1 MTTSLIQPSFSGG
14 EISPSLYGRIDL
26 EKYQTSLRR
35 CRNFIVRQYGGV
47 ENRPGTRF
55 VSEAKYTDRKCRL
68 IPFQFNS
75 DQTYVL
81 EVGDHYFR
89 VFMDGGR
96 VVYSS
101 GANTGQPVDVATP
114 WAAGDIDLLKYTQSA
129 DVLTVCHPNYPPME
143 IQRYA
148 HDDWRTAEVITK
160 GGPFAS
166 VNIDEGITV
175 YASGATGEVTLTASA
190 SIFKSW
196 HVGKL
201 LYAEQKNIDSVGRW
215 ETDKEVSV
223 GTVIRYSYN
232 YYRCKAVSGTNKT
245 GTVAPSHTEGAQW
258 DGWGSTDGA
267 ANNGVLWQYIH
278 SGNGIVRINSV
289 SADGLT
295 ANATV
300 ITESDGVQELP
311 GNMIGAENAT
321 FKWAHYAWNSD
332 AGYPGTVVY
341 FQQRLIFAG
350 SRSQPQTVWTSRSG
364 DYKDFGT
371 SSPVVDDDAITY
383 TYAGRQLNQIRH
395 LIDVGSLVA
404 LTSGGEYRVN
414 GDQQGTLTPSAFQF
428 SSQGQNGASH
438 VQPIA
443 ISNVA
448 LFIQQKGGAVRDLAY
463 SFDVDGFQGS
473 DLTILANH
481 MFNSHQIVDWAF
493 SITPLSIVWCVRDD
507 GALLGLTYMRDQQVI
522 AWHPHPSTGLYESV
536 CSIGEDTEDALYCVV
551 SRTING
557 QQRRYIE
564 RMQTRLYTDID
575 DAFFVDCGLT
585 YDGRNRDTAKT
596 MTLTGGSGDWPY
608 DEEMT
613 LTAAGSS
620 YFTAGDVGSE
630 IHMPYLEDEENKI
643 LKLLIRA
650 VSGGNQATV
659 TSNRNV
665 PEQFRGVPVSNWS
678 MARITF
684 AGLDHLEGQTV
695 SILSDANVEPQ
706 KVVTSGS
713 ITLEKAGAV
722 VHAGLPISAV
732 IETLDVNLNGN
743 ETLLDKKKLFTG
755 ASILVNESRG
765 VFASTPGNE
774 FYEYAQRYDEF
785 YDEPVDNATGTIEMK
800 LDSNWGKNGRIII
813 KQEDPLPMTI
823 LAVIPR
829 TTVGGV

>member
-1 MTTSLIQPSFSGG
+1 MTTSLIQPSFAGG
-14 EISPSLYGRIDL
+14 EVSPSLYGRVDL

-47 ENRPGTRF
+47 ENRPGTRY
-55 VSEAKYTDRKCRL
+55 VAPAKFPDRKCRL
-68 IPFQFNS
+68 IPFQFNTE
-75 DQTYVL
+75 QTYVL

-89 VFMDGGR
+89 VFMDGAQ

-101 GANTGQPVDVATP
+101 GTSAGQPVDVTTP
-114 WAAGDIDLLKYTQSA
+114 WAAADIDLLKYTQSA
-129 DVLTVCHPNYPPME
+129 DVMTVCHPNYPPLE

-148 HDDWRTAEVITK
+148 HDDWRTAEVVTK
-160 GGPFAS
+160 SGPFSTLNTDES
-166 VNIDEGITV
+166 VTV
-175 YASGATGEVTLTASA
+175 YASAVTGSVILTANSA
-190 SIFKSW
+190 IFKAW

-201 LYAEQKNIDSVGRW
+201 FYAEQKNIDNTPKW
-215 ETDKEVSV
+215 ETSKPIGLGELC
-223 GTVIRYSYN
+223 RYSYN
-232 YYRCKAVSGTNKT
+232 FYRCIDVGQKGHT

-258 DGWGSTDGA
+258 DGWGYADQDGVKWQYLHSGS
-267 ANNGVLWQYIH
+267 GVLL
-278 SGNGIVRINSV
+278 INSV

-300 ITESDGVQELP
+300 ITESDGAQELP
-311 GNMIGAENAT
+311 SNMVGAENAT
-321 FKWAHYAWNSD
+321 YKWAHYAWNGD

-341 FQQRLIFAG
+341 FQQRLMFAG

-371 SSPVVDDDAITY
+371 SNPTVDDDAITY

-404 LTSGGEYRVN
+404 LTSGGEYKVN
-414 GDQQGTLTPSAFQF
+414 GNQQGTLTPSAFQF

-481 MFNSHQIVDWAF
+481 FFTGYQITDWAF
-493 SITPLSIVWCVRDD
+493 SITPMSIVWCTRND
-507 GALLGLTYMRDQQVI
+507 GALLGLTYLRDQQVA
-522 AWHPHPSTGLYESV
+522 AWHLHPGAGRYESV
-536 CSIGEDTEDALYCVV
+536 CSIAEGNEDALYCVV
-551 SRTING
+551 ERTING

-564 RMQTRLYTDID
+564 RMQSRLYDVMD

-585 YDGRNRDTAKT
+585 YDGRNRDASKT
-596 MTLTGGSGDWPY
+596 MTLTGGAGDWPY

-613 LTAAGSS
+613 LTVAGAS

-630 IHMPYLEDEENKI
+630 IHMPYIEDDVSKV

-650 VSGGNQATV
+650 VTSGNQATV

-665 PEQFRGVPVSNWS
+665 PSQFRGVPISDWS
-678 MARITF
+678 MARSTF
-684 AGLDHLEGQTV
+684 IGLDQLEGQTV

-706 KVVTSGS
+706 KVVNAGS

-722 VHAGLPISAV
+722 VHAGLPIKAV

-743 ETLLDKKKLFTG
+743 ETLLDKKKLFTS
-755 ASILVNESRG
+755 ASLLVNESRG
-765 VFASTPGNE
+765 VFAGTPGGE
-774 FYEYAQRYDEF
+774 MYEYAQRNDEF
-785 YDEPVDNATGTIEMK
+785 YDDPVEPKTGTIELQ
-800 LDSNWGKNGRIII
+800 LDANWSKNGRLIVE
-813 KQEDPLPMTI
+813 QNDPLPMTI

-829 TTVGGV
+829 VTVGGI

>member
-55 VSEAKYTDRKCRL
+55 VAEAKYSDRKCRL

-75 DQTYVL
+75 EQTYVL
-81 EVGDHYFR
+81 EVGDKYFR
-89 VFMDGGR
+89 VFMDGAQ

-101 GANTGQPVDVATP
+101 GDNAGQPVDVVTP
-114 WAAGDIDLLKYTQSA
+114 WAVGDIDLLKYTQSA
-129 DVLTVCHPNYPPME
+129 DVLTVCHPNYPPLE
-143 IQRYA
+143 IQRHA
-148 HDDWRTAEVITK
+148 HDDWRTAEVVTK
-160 GGPFAS
+160 GGPFNTI
-166 VNIDEGITV
+166 NIDESITI
-175 YASGATGEVTLTASA
+175 YASGATGDVTLTSSA
-190 SIFKSW
+190 SIFKPQ

-201 LYAEQKNIDSVGRW
+201 FYAEQKNNDSVPKW
-215 ETDKEVSV
+215 ETSKPV
-223 GTVIRYSYN
+223 GLDEPCRYSYN
-232 YYRCKAVSGTNKT
+232 YYRCVDTGQEGKT
-245 GTVAPSHTEGAQW
+245 GTVAPTHTDGSEW
-258 DGWGSTDGA
+258 DGWGYA
-267 ANNGVLWQYIH
+267 AEAGVKWKYIH
-278 SGNGIVRINSV
+278 SGNGIMRINSV
-289 SADGLT
+289 SSDGLT
-295 ANATV
+295 AQVTV
-300 ITESDGVQELP
+300 ITETDGAQELP
-311 GNMIGAENAT
+311 ANMIGDGNAT
-321 FKWAHYAWNSD
+321 YKWAHSAWNSED
-332 AGYPGTVVY
+332 GYPGTVVY

-371 SSPVVDDDAITY
+371 SNPTVDDDAITY

-414 GDQQGTLTPSAFQF
+414 GNQQGTLTPADFQF
-428 SSQGQNGASH
+428 ASQGQNGASH

-481 MFNSHQIVDWAF
+481 MFNGHQIIDWTFA
-493 SITPLSIVWCVRDD
+493 ITPMSVVWCVRDD

-522 AWHPHPSTGLYESV
+522 AWHPHPSAGRYEAV

-551 SRTING
+551 NRTING

-564 RMQTRLYTDID
+564 RMQTRLYAGIEDS
-575 DAFFVDCGLT
+575 FFVDCGLT
-585 YDGRNRDTAKT
+585 YDGRNRDASRT
-596 MTLTGGSGDWPY
+596 MTLTGGSGEWPY

-613 LTAAGSS
+613 LTVAGAS
-620 YFTAGDVGSE
+620 YFTDGDVGSE
-630 IHMPYLEDEENKI
+630 IHMPYSEDGESKV

-659 TSNRNV
+659 TSNRDV

-678 MARITF
+678 MARGQF
-684 AGLDHLEGQTV
+684 SGLDHLEGQSV

-706 KVVTSGS
+706 KVVAGGK

-722 VHAGLPISAV
+722 VHAGLPITAT

-743 ETLLDKKKLFTG
+743 ETLLDKKKLFTK

-765 VFASTPGNE
+765 VFAGTPGNT
-774 FYEYAQRYDEF
+774 FYEYAQRSTEF
-785 YDEPVDNATGTIEMK
+785 YDEPVEEETGTIELL
-800 LDSNWGKNGRIII
+800 LDSNWGKSGRVIIS
-813 KQEDPLPMTI
+813 QEDPLPMTI

-829 TTVGGV
+829 VTVGGV

>member
-1 MTTSLIQPSFSGG
+1 MTTSLIQPSFAGG
-14 EISPSLYGRIDL
+14 EVSPSLYGRVDL

-47 ENRPGTRF
+47 ENRPGTRY
-55 VSEAKYTDRKCRL
+55 VAPAKFPDRKCRL
-68 IPFQFNS
+68 IPFQFNTE
-75 DQTYVL
+75 QTYVL

-89 VFMDGGR
+89 VFMDGAQ

-101 GANTGQPVDVATP
+101 GASAGQPVDVTTP
-114 WAAGDIDLLKYTQSA
+114 WAAADIDLLKYTQSA
-129 DVLTVCHPNYPPME
+129 DVMTVCHPNYPPME

-148 HDDWRTAEVITK
+148 HDDWRTAEVATVS
-160 GGPFAS
+160 GPFAN
-166 VNIDEGITV
+166 VNIDESITV
-175 YASGATGEVTLTASA
+175 YASATSGAVDLTASA

-201 LYAEQKNIDSVGRW
+201 FYMEQKNVDTVGRW
-215 ETDKEVSV
+215 VTGEQVSV
-223 GTVIRYSYN
+223 GNICRYQEN
-232 YYRCKAVSGTNKT
+232 YYRCVDAGERGHT
-245 GTVAPSHTEGAQW
+245 GPVAPTHTTGDSW
-258 DGWGSTDGA
+258 DGWAVAGSDA
-267 ANNGVLWQYIH
+267 YGVKWRYLH
-278 SGNGIVRINSV
+278 SGRGICRITSV
-289 SADGLT
+289 SGDGMT
-295 ANATV
+295 ATAEVV
-300 ITESDGVQELP
+300 IRKDGEIELP
-311 GNMIGAENAT
+311 GQVVGAESAT
-321 FKWAHYAWNSD
+321 YKWAHYAWNGD

-371 SSPVVDDDAITY
+371 SNPTVDDDAITY

-404 LTSGGEYRVN
+404 LTSGGEYKVN
-414 GDQQGTLTPSAFQF
+414 GNQQGTLTPSAFQF

-481 MFNSHQIVDWAF
+481 FFTGYQITDWAF
-493 SITPLSIVWCVRDD
+493 SITPMSIVWCTRND
-507 GALLGLTYMRDQQVI
+507 GALLGLTYLRDQQVA
-522 AWHPHPSTGLYESV
+522 AWHLHPGAGRYESV
-536 CSIGEDTEDALYCVV
+536 CSIAEGNEDALYCVV
-551 SRTING
+551 ERTING

-564 RMQTRLYTDID
+564 RMQSRLYDVMD

-585 YDGRNRDTAKT
+585 YDGRNRDAGKT
-596 MTLTGGSGDWPY
+596 MTLTGGTGDWPY

-613 LTAAGSS
+613 LTVAGAS
-620 YFTAGDVGSE
+620 YFTTGDIGSE
-630 IHMPYLEDEENKI
+630 IHMPYVEDDVSKV
-643 LKLLIRA
+643 LKLLIRSVA
-650 VSGGNQATV
+650 SGNQAAV

-665 PEQFRGVPVSNWS
+665 PAQFRGVPVSDWS
-678 MARITF
+678 MARSTF
-684 AGLDHLEGQTV
+684 AGLDHLEGQAV

-706 KVVTSGS
+706 KVVNAGA
-713 ITLEKAGAV
+713 ITLEKAGSV
-722 VHAGLPISAV
+722 VHAGLPIAAV

-743 ETLLDKKKLFTG
+743 ETLLDKKKLFTA
-755 ASILVNESRG
+755 ASLLVNESRG
-765 VFASTPGNE
+765 VFAGTPGGE
-774 FYEYAQRYDEF
+774 MYEYAQRNDEF
-785 YDEPVDNATGTIEMK
+785 YDDPVEPKTGTIELQ
-800 LDSNWGKNGRIII
+800 LDANWSKNGRLIVE
-813 KQEDPLPMTI
+813 QNDPLPMTI

-829 TTVGGV
+829 VTVGGI

>member
-1 MTTSLIQPSFSGG
+1 MTTSLIQPSFAGG
-14 EISPSLYGRIDL
+14 EVSPSLYGRVDL

-47 ENRPGTRF
+47 ENRPGTRY
-55 VSEAKYTDRKCRL
+55 VAPAKFPDRKCRL
-68 IPFQFNS
+68 IPFQFNTE
-75 DQTYVL
+75 QTYVL

-89 VFMDGGR
+89 VFMDGAQ

-101 GANTGQPVDVATP
+101 GASAGQPVDVTMP
-114 WAAGDIDLLKYTQSA
+114 WSAADIDLLKYTQSA
-129 DVLTVCHPNYPPME
+129 DVMTVCHPNYPPME

-148 HDDWRTAEVITK
+148 HDDWRTAEVETK
-160 GGPFAS
+160 NGPFNTIN
-166 VNIDEGITV
+166 VDESITI
-175 YASGATGEVTLTASA
+175 YASDRSGNVTLTASSA
-190 SIFKSW
+190 IFKAW

-201 LYAEQKNIDSVGRW
+201 FYAEQKNIDVTPRW
-215 ETDKEVSV
+215 ETDKPVAV
-223 GTVIRYSYN
+223 GDYCRYSFN
-232 YYRCKAVSGTNKT
+232 FYRCINAGPKGHT
-245 GTVAPSHTEGAQW
+245 GTVAPSHTDGAQW
-258 DGWGSTDGA
+258 DGWGNADQ
-267 ANNGVLWQYIH
+267 NGVCWQYIH
-278 SGNGIVRINSV
+278 SGSGILRINSV
-289 SADGLT
+289 ATDGLT
-295 ANATV
+295 ANATT

-311 GNMIGAENAT
+311 LAMVGAENAT
-321 FKWAHYAWNSD
+321 YKWAHYAWNGD

-341 FQQRLIFAG
+341 FQQRLMFAG

-371 SSPVVDDDAITY
+371 SNPTVDDDAITY

-404 LTSGGEYRVN
+404 LTSGGEYKVN
-414 GDQQGTLTPSAFQF
+414 GNQQGTLTPSAFQF

-481 MFNSHQIVDWAF
+481 FFTGYQITDWAF
-493 SITPLSIVWCVRDD
+493 SITPMSIVWCTRND
-507 GALLGLTYMRDQQVI
+507 GALLGLTYLRDQQVA
-522 AWHPHPSTGLYESV
+522 AWHLHPGAGRYESV
-536 CSIGEDTEDALYCVV
+536 CSIAEGNEDALYCVV
-551 SRTING
+551 ERTING

-564 RMQTRLYTDID
+564 RMQSRLYDVMD

-585 YDGRNRDTAKT
+585 YDGRNRDVSKT

-613 LTAAGSS
+613 LTVAGAS

-630 IHMPYLEDEENKI
+630 IHMPYVEDDVSKVM
-643 LKLLIRA
+643 KLLIRTV
-650 VSGGNQATV
+650 VSGNQAAV

-665 PEQFRGVPVSNWS
+665 PPQFRGTPVSDWS
-678 MARITF
+678 MARSAF

-706 KVVTSGS
+706 KVVNAGA

-722 VHAGLPISAV
+722 VHAGLPIAAV

-743 ETLLDKKKLFTG
+743 ETLLDKKKLFTA
-755 ASILVNESRG
+755 ASLLVNESRG
-765 VFASTPGNE
+765 VFAGTPGGE
-774 FYEYAQRYDEF
+774 MYEYAQRNDEF
-785 YDEPVDNATGTIEMK
+785 YDDPVEPKTGTIELQ
-800 LDSNWGKNGRIII
+800 LDANWSKNGRLIVE
-813 KQEDPLPMTI
+813 QNDPLPMTI

-829 TTVGGV
+829 VTVGGI

>member
-1 MTTSLIQPSFSGG
+1 MTTSLIQPSFAGG
-14 EISPSLYGRIDL
+14 EVSPSLYGRVDL

-47 ENRPGTRF
+47 ENRPGTRY
-55 VSEAKYTDRKCRL
+55 VAPAKYADRKCRL
-68 IPFQFNS
+68 IPFQFNTE
-75 DQTYVL
+75 QTYVL

-89 VFMDGGR
+89 VFMDGAQ

-101 GANTGQPVDVATP
+101 GASAGQPVDVTTP
-114 WAAGDIDLLKYTQSA
+114 WVAADIDLLKYTQSA
-129 DVLTVCHPNYPPME
+129 DVMTVCHPNYPPME

-148 HDDWRTAEVITK
+148 HDDWRTAAVDTK
-160 GGPFAS
+160 NGPFNTIN
-166 VNIDEGITV
+166 VDESKTV
-175 YASGATGEVTLTASA
+175 YASERSGEVTLTASSA
-190 SIFKSW
+190 IFKEW
-196 HVGKL
+196 QVGKL
-201 LYAEQKNIDSVGRW
+201 FYAEQKNIDSTPRW
-215 ETDKEVSV
+215 ETDKPVAV
-223 GTVIRYSYN
+223 GDYCRYSFN
-232 YYRCKAVSGTNKT
+232 FYRCINAGPKGFT
-245 GTVAPSHTEGAQW
+245 GTVAPSHTDGAQW
-258 DGWGSTDGA
+258 DGWGNADQ
-267 ANNGVLWQYIH
+267 NGVCWQYIH
-278 SGNGIVRINSV
+278 SGSGALRINSV

-295 ANATV
+295 ANATA

-311 GNMIGAENAT
+311 LAMVGSENAT
-321 FKWAHYAWNSD
+321 YKWAHYAWNSD

-341 FQQRLIFAG
+341 FQQRLMFAG

-371 SSPVVDDDAITY
+371 SNPTVDDDAITY

-404 LTSGGEYRVN
+404 LTSGGEYKVN
-414 GDQQGTLTPSAFQF
+414 GNQQGTLTPSAFQF
-428 SSQGQNGASH
+428 ASQGQNGASH

-481 MFNSHQIVDWAF
+481 FFTGFQITDWAF
-493 SITPLSIVWCVRDD
+493 SITPMSVVWCARND
-507 GALLGLTYMRDQQVI
+507 GALLGLTYMRDQQVA
-522 AWHPHPSTGLYESV
+522 AWHLHPGAGRYESL
-536 CSIGEDTEDALYCVV
+536 CSIAEDTEDALYCVV
-551 SRTING
+551 ERTING

-564 RMQTRLYTDID
+564 RMQSRLYTDMD

-613 LTAAGSS
+613 LTVAGSS

-630 IHMPYLEDEENKI
+630 IHMPYFEDDENKV
-643 LKLLIRA
+643 LKLSIRA
-650 VSGGNQATV
+650 VVSGNQVTV
-659 TSNRNV
+659 TSNRNPPV
-665 PEQFRGVPVSNWS
+665 RFRGVAVSNWS
-678 MARITF
+678 MARMTF
-684 AGLDHLEGQTV
+684 AGLEHLEGKAV

-706 KVVTSGS
+706 KIVTDGS
-713 ITLEKAGAV
+713 ITLEKAGSV
-722 VHAGLPISAV
+722 VHAGLPIAAV

-743 ETLLDKKKLFTG
+743 ETLLDKKKLFTK
-755 ASILVNESRG
+755 ASLLVNESRG
-765 VFASTPGNE
+765 VYAGTPGGE
-774 FYEYAQRYDEF
+774 FYEYAQRDDEF
-785 YDEPVDNATGTIEMK
+785 YDEPVDPKTGTIELQ
-800 LDSNWGKNGRIII
+800 LDANWGKNGRLIV
-813 KQEDPLPMTI
+813 KQDDPLPMTI

-829 TTVGGV
+829 VTVGGV

>member
-1 MTTSLIQPSFSGG
+1 MTTSLIQPSFAGG
-14 EISPSLYGRIDL
+14 EVSPSLYGRVDL

-47 ENRPGTRF
+47 ENRPGTRY
-55 VSEAKYTDRKCRL
+55 VAPAKYPDRTCRL
-68 IPFQFNS
+68 IPFQFNTE
-75 DQTYVL
+75 QTYVL

-89 VFMDGGR
+89 VFMDGAQ

-101 GANTGQPVDVATP
+101 GASAGLPVDVATP

-129 DVLTVCHPNYPPME
+129 DVMTVCHPNYPPME

-148 HDDWRTAEVITK
+148 HDDWRTVAVVTVS
-160 GGPFAS
+160 GPFAN
-166 VNIDEGITV
+166 VNIDEAITV
-175 YASGATGEVTLTASA
+175 YASATSGTVTLTASA

-196 HVGKL
+196 HVGSL
-201 LYAEQKNIDSVGRW
+201 FYMEQKNVDTVGRW
-215 ETDKEVSV
+215 VTGEAVSLDN
-223 GTVIRYSYN
+223 ICRYQEN
-232 YYRCKAVSGTNKT
+232 YYRCVDVGERSHT
-245 GTVAPSHTEGAQW
+245 GPVAPSHTTGDSW
-258 DGWGSTDGA
+258 DGWAVAGSDA
-267 ANNGVLWQYIH
+267 YGVKWRYLH
-278 SGNGIVRINSV
+278 SGRGICRITAV
-289 SADGLT
+289 SGDGLT
-295 ANATV
+295 ATADVV
-300 ITESDGVQELP
+300 IRKDGEIELP
-311 GNMIGAENAT
+311 GQVVGAESAT
-321 FKWAHYAWNSD
+321 YKWAHYAWNAD

-341 FQQRLIFAG
+341 FQQRLMFAG

-371 SSPVVDDDAITY
+371 SNPTVDDDAITY

-404 LTSGGEYRVN
+404 LTSGGEYKVN
-414 GDQQGTLTPSAFQF
+414 GNQQGTLTPSAFQF

-481 MFNSHQIVDWAF
+481 FFVGFQIVDWAF
-493 SITPLSIVWCVRDD
+493 AITPMSIVWCARND
-507 GALLGLTYMRDQQVI
+507 GALLGLTYMRDQQVA
-522 AWHPHPSTGLYESV
+522 AWHIHPGVGRYESL
-536 CSIGEDTEDALYCVV
+536 CSIAEDTEDALYCVV
-551 SRTING
+551 ARTING

-564 RMQTRLYTDID
+564 RMQTRLYADMD

-585 YDGRNRDTAKT
+585 YDGRNRDASKT
-596 MTLTGGSGDWPY
+596 MMLTGGSGDWPY

-613 LTAAGSS
+613 LTVAGAS

-630 IHMPYLEDEENKI
+630 IHIPYFENDENKV
-643 LKLLIRA
+643 LKLPIRS
-650 VSGGNQATV
+650 VVNGNQATV

-665 PEQFRGVPVSNWS
+665 PVQLRGIAVSNWS
-678 MARITF
+678 MARGEF
-684 AGLDHLEGQTV
+684 SGLDHLEGQAV

-706 KVVTSGS
+706 KIVTGGS

-722 VHAGLPISAV
+722 VHAGLPIAAV

-743 ETLLDKKKLFTG
+743 ETLLDKKKIFG
-755 ASILVNESRG
+755 KASILVNDSRG
-765 VFASTPGNE
+765 GEMGTPGGEMYE
-774 FYEYAQRYDEF
+774 FPQRYDEF
-785 YDEPVDNATGTIEMK
+785 YDDPIEPKTGTVELQ
-800 LDSNWGKNGRIII
+800 LDANWGKNGRLIVE
-813 KQEDPLPMTI
+813 QNDPLPMTI

-829 TTVGGV
+829 VTVGGF

>member
-1 MTTSLIQPSFSGG
+1 MTTSLIQPSFAGG
-14 EISPSLYGRIDL
+14 EVSPSLYGRVDL

-47 ENRPGTRF
+47 ENRPGTRY
-55 VSEAKYTDRKCRL
+55 VAPAKFPDRKCRL
-68 IPFQFNS
+68 IPFQFNTE
-75 DQTYVL
+75 QTYVL

-89 VFMDGGR
+89 VFMDGAQ

-101 GANTGQPVDVATP
+101 GSSTGQPVDITTP
-114 WAAGDIDLLKYTQSA
+114 WAAADIDLLKYTQSA
-129 DVLTVCHPNYPPME
+129 DVMTVCHPNYPPME

-148 HDDWRTAEVITK
+148 HDDWRTAEVETK
-160 GGPFAS
+160 NGPFN
-166 VNIDEGITV
+166 NINVDESITV
-175 YASGATGEVTLTASA
+175 YASERGGDVTLTASSA
-190 SIFKSW
+190 IFKAW
-196 HVGKL
+196 HVGQL
-201 LYAEQKNIDSVGRW
+201 FYAEQKNIDSTPRW
-215 ETDKEVSV
+215 ETDKPVAV
-223 GTVIRYSYN
+223 GDYCRYSFN
-232 YYRCKAVSGTNKT
+232 FYRCINAGPKGHT
-245 GTVAPSHTEGAQW
+245 GTVAPSHTDGAQW
-258 DGWGSTDGA
+258 DGWGNADQ
-267 ANNGVLWQYIH
+267 NGVCWQYIH
-278 SGNGIVRINSV
+278 SGSGILRINSV
-289 SADGLT
+289 AADGLT
-295 ANATV
+295 ANATT

-311 GNMIGAENAT
+311 LAMVGAENAT
-321 FKWAHYAWNSD
+321 YKWAHYAWNGD

-341 FQQRLIFAG
+341 FQQRLMFAG

-371 SSPVVDDDAITY
+371 SNPTVDDDAITY

-404 LTSGGEYRVN
+404 LTSGGEYKVN
-414 GDQQGTLTPSAFQF
+414 GNQQGTLTPSAFQF

-481 MFNSHQIVDWAF
+481 FFTGYQITDWAF
-493 SITPLSIVWCVRDD
+493 SITPMSIVWCTRND
-507 GALLGLTYMRDQQVI
+507 GALLGLTYLRDQQVA
-522 AWHPHPSTGLYESV
+522 AWHLHPGAGRYESV
-536 CSIGEDTEDALYCVV
+536 CSIAEGNEDALYCVV
-551 SRTING
+551 ERTING

-564 RMQTRLYTDID
+564 RMQSRLYDVMD

-585 YDGRNRDTAKT
+585 YDGRNREASKT
-596 MTLTGGSGDWPY
+596 MTLSGGSGEWPY

-613 LTAAGSS
+613 LTVAGAS
-620 YFTAGDVGSE
+620 YFTAGDVGGE
-630 IHMPYLEDEENKI
+630 IHMPYIEDDVSKV

-650 VSGGNQATV
+650 VTSGNQATV

-665 PEQFRGVPVSNWS
+665 PSQLRGVPISDWS
-678 MARITF
+678 MARSTF
-684 AGLDHLEGQTV
+684 IGLDQLEGQTV

-706 KVVTSGS
+706 KVVNAGS

-722 VHAGLPISAV
+722 VHAGLPIKAV

-743 ETLLDKKKLFTG
+743 ETLLDKKKLFTA
-755 ASILVNESRG
+755 ASLLVNESRG
-765 VFASTPGNE
+765 VFAGTPGGE
-774 FYEYAQRYDEF
+774 MYEYAQRNDEF
-785 YDEPVDNATGTIEMK
+785 YDDPVEPKTGTIELQ
-800 LDSNWGKNGRIII
+800 LDANWSKNGRLIVE
-813 KQEDPLPMTI
+813 QNDPLPMTI

-829 TTVGGV
+829 VTVGGI

>member
-1 MTTSLIQPSFSGG
+1 MTTSLIQPSFAGG
-14 EISPSLYGRIDL
+14 EVSPSLYGRVDL

-47 ENRPGTRF
+47 ENRPGTRY
-55 VSEAKYTDRKCRL
+55 VAPAKYADRKCRL

-75 DQTYVL
+75 EQTYVL
-81 EVGDHYFR
+81 EVGDQYFR
-89 VFMDGGR
+89 VFMDGEQ

-101 GANTGQPVDVATP
+101 GGSAGQPVDVTTP
-114 WAAGDIDLLKYTQSA
+114 WAAADIALLKYTQSA
-129 DVLTVCHPNYPPME
+129 DVMTICHPSYAPLE

-148 HDDWRTAEVITK
+148 HDDWRTAEVSTK
-160 GGPFAS
+160 GGPFNTMN
-166 VNIDEGITV
+166 VDEGITV
-175 YASGATGEVTLTASA
+175 YASAVTGAVTLTASA

-196 HVGKL
+196 HIGNL
-201 LYAEQKNIDSVGRW
+201 FFAEQKNIDSTPKW
-215 ETDKEVSV
+215 ETDKPV
-223 GTVIRYSYN
+223 GLGELCRYSYN
-232 YYRCKAVSGTNKT
+232 YYRCVDVGQKGKT
-245 GTVAPSHTEGAQW
+245 GTVSPSHTDGAQW
-258 DGWGSTDGA
+258 DGWGYADE
-267 ANNGVLWQYIH
+267 NGVKWQYIH
-278 SGNGIVRINSV
+278 SGSGIVRINNV

-295 ANATV
+295 AEATV

-311 GNMIGAENAT
+311 GNMVGAGSAT
-321 FKWAHYAWNSD
+321 YKWAHYAWNSD
-332 AGYPGTVVY
+332 TGYPGTVVY
-341 FQQRLIFAG
+341 FQQRLMFAG

-371 SSPVVDDDAITY
+371 SSPTVDDDAITY

-404 LTSGGEYRVN
+404 LTSGGEYKVN
-414 GDQQGTLTPSAFQF
+414 GNQQGTLTPSAFQF
-428 SSQGQNGASH
+428 ASQGQNGASH

-481 MFNSHQIVDWAF
+481 FFVGFQIVDWAF
-493 SITPLSIVWCVRDD
+493 SITPMSVVWCTRND
-507 GALLGLTYMRDQQVI
+507 GALLGLTYMRDQQVA
-522 AWHPHPSTGLYESV
+522 AWHLHPGAGKYESL
-536 CSIGEDTEDALYCVV
+536 CSIAEDTEDALYCVV
-551 SRTING
+551 NRTING

-564 RMQTRLYTDID
+564 RMQTRLYTDMD

-585 YDGRNRDTAKT
+585 YDGRNRDASKT

-608 DEEMT
+608 DEKMT
-613 LTAAGSS
+613 LTVAGAS

-630 IHMPYLEDEENKI
+630 IHMPYSEDGENKVQ
-643 LKLLIRA
+643 KLIIR
-650 VSGGNQATV
+650 TV
-659 TSNRNV
+659 TSGNLAKVTSIRNI

-678 MARITF
+678 MARATF
-684 AGLDHLEGQTV
+684 TGLEHLEGQSV

-706 KVVTSGS
+706 KVVTGGS

-722 VHAGLPISAV
+722 VHAGLPIAAV

-743 ETLLDKKKLFTG
+743 ETLLDKKKLFTK
-755 ASILVNESRG
+755 ASLLVNESRG
-765 VFASTPGNE
+765 VFAATPGCE
-774 FYEYAQRYDEF
+774 FYEYAQRDDEF
-785 YDEPVDNATGTIEMK
+785 YDEPVDPKTGTIELQ
-800 LDSNWGKNGRIII
+800 LDANWGKNGRLIV
-813 KQEDPLPMTI
+813 KQDDPLPMTI

-829 TTVGGV
+829 VTVGGI

>member
-1 MTTSLIQPSFSGG
+1 MTTSLIQPSFAGG
-14 EISPSLYGRIDL
+14 EVSPSLYGRVDL

-47 ENRPGTRF
+47 ENRPGTRY
-55 VSEAKYTDRKCRL
+55 VAPAKFPDRKCRL
-68 IPFQFNS
+68 IPFQFNTE
-75 DQTYVL
+75 QTYVL

-89 VFMDGGR
+89 VFMDGAQ

-101 GANTGQPVDVATP
+101 GTSAGQPVDVTTP
-114 WAAGDIDLLKYTQSA
+114 WAAADIDLLKYTQSA
-129 DVLTVCHPNYPPME
+129 DVMTVCHPNYPPLE

-148 HDDWRTAEVITK
+148 HDDWRTAEVVTK
-160 GGPFAS
+160 SGPFSTLNTDES
-166 VNIDEGITV
+166 VTV
-175 YASGATGEVTLTASA
+175 YASAVTGSVILTANSA
-190 SIFKSW
+190 IFKAW

-201 LYAEQKNIDSVGRW
+201 FYAEQKNIDNTPKW
-215 ETDKEVSV
+215 ETSKPIGLGELC
-223 GTVIRYSYN
+223 RYSYN
-232 YYRCKAVSGTNKT
+232 FYRCIDVGQKGHT

-258 DGWGSTDGA
+258 DGWGYADQDGVKWQYLHSGS
-267 ANNGVLWQYIH
+267 GVLL
-278 SGNGIVRINSV
+278 INSV

-300 ITESDGVQELP
+300 ITESDGAQELP
-311 GNMIGAENAT
+311 SNMVGAENAT
-321 FKWAHYAWNSD
+321 YKWAHYAWNGD

-341 FQQRLIFAG
+341 FQQRLMFAG

-371 SSPVVDDDAITY
+371 SNPTVDDDAITY

-404 LTSGGEYRVN
+404 LTSGGEYKVN
-414 GDQQGTLTPSAFQF
+414 GNQQGTLTPSAFQF

-481 MFNSHQIVDWAF
+481 FFTGYQITDWAF
-493 SITPLSIVWCVRDD
+493 SITPMSIVWCTRND
-507 GALLGLTYMRDQQVI
+507 GALLGLTYLRDQQVA
-522 AWHPHPSTGLYESV
+522 AWHLHPGAGRYESV
-536 CSIGEDTEDALYCVV
+536 CSIAEGNEDALYCVV
-551 SRTING
+551 ERTING

-564 RMQTRLYTDID
+564 RMQSRLYDVMD

-585 YDGRNRDTAKT
+585 YDGRNRDASKT

-613 LTAAGSS
+613 LTVAGAS
-620 YFTAGDVGSE
+620 YFTAGDAGSE
-630 IHMPYLEDEENKI
+630 IHMPYVEDDVSKV

-650 VSGGNQATV
+650 VASGNQATV

-665 PEQFRGVPVSNWS
+665 PLQFRGTPVSDWS
-678 MARITF
+678 MARSAF

-706 KVVTSGS
+706 KVVNAGS

-722 VHAGLPISAV
+722 VHAGLPIKAV

-743 ETLLDKKKLFTG
+743 ETLLDKKKLFTA
-755 ASILVNESRG
+755 ASLLVNESRG
-765 VFASTPGNE
+765 VFAGTPGGDM
-774 FYEYAQRYDEF
+774 YEYAQRYDEF
-785 YDEPVDNATGTIEMK
+785 YDDSVEPKTGTIELQ
-800 LDSNWGKNGRIII
+800 LDANWSKNGRLIVE
-813 KQEDPLPMTI
+813 QNDPLPMTI

-829 TTVGGV
+829 VTVGGI